1 VHFLVVLPTTAASLL
16 GHRLHGRVRNSR
28 HRRARRSFR
37 RARLPRLNA
46 EESVEES
53 DAEFPAASEIHEK
66 IDRVVDAGEN
76 VHDGPEEQSYSLL
89 FRSLLQK

>member
-1 VHFLVVLPTTAASLL
+1 VHFLVVLSTTAASLL
-16 GHRLHGRVRNSR
+16 GHRRHGRVRNSR

-37 RARLPRLNA
+37 RARLPWLNA

-53 DAEFPAASEIHEK
+53 EAEFSAASEIHEK

-76 VHDGPEEQSYSLL
+76 GHDSLEERSYSAL
-89 FRSLLQK
+89 FRSLFQK